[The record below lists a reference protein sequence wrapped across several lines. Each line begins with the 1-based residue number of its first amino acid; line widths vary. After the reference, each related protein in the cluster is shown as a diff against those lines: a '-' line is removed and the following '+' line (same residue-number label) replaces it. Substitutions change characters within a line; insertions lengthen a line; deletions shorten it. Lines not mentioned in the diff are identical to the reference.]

1 VSSVDEARTCY
12 KFHVRRSSAPV
23 RVEVADAN
31 ELVLSLS
38 VAAGGGHDRTAD
50 GDHRTALAA
59 RIRRFAPSSWMW
71 THLISIVAES
81 PVPRDVNAFL
91 MQLDRMPA
99 LEVER
104 RLVGYY
110 TSWFRELTPPD
121 VMDRALQGDAA
132 ARRAFLRSS
141 MPEDPAWRDSL
152 DARVDAGPNATK
164 RELLDIVGAWHDGI
178 FRPLVRETMREL
190 RQAVR
195 AARASSVDET
205 TRAFIGCVPITGPE
219 TTSVVIVPSV
229 VLAEDIHEFDHART
243 LFFCVPVQRRPGRA
257 PSELGTLVRVLADDS
272 RASIVTA
279 LAREDLT
286 AQAVADRVRLGLPTT
301 LHHLA
306 ALRRAGFVTRGGR
319 RRAYALRRAPLKRL
333 RALLEELDGGG

>member
-1 VSSVDEARTCY
+1 M
-12 KFHVRRSSAPV
+12 

-99 LEVER
+99 LEVQR

-110 TSWFRELTPPD
+110 TSWFRELTPVD

-132 ARRAFLRSS
+132 AGRALLRSS
-141 MPEDPAWRDSL
+141 MPEDAAWHDSVR
-152 DARVDAGPNATK
+152 ARLDAGPDDTK
-164 RELLDIVGAWHDGI
+164 RELMEIVGAWHDGV
-178 FRPLVRETMREL
+178 FRPLARETMREL

-195 AARASSVDET
+195 AARTSSVDET
-205 TRAFIGCVPITGPE
+205 MRAFIGCVPVTDAS
-219 TTSVVIVPSV
+219 TANVVIVPSV
-229 VLAEDIHEFDHART
+229 VLGEDIHEFDHTGT
-243 LFFCVPVQRRPGRA
+243 LFFCVPVERPAART
-257 PSELGTLVRVLADDS
+257 PSELGSLIRVLADDS
-272 RASIVTA
+272 RAAIVTA
-279 LAREDLT
+279 LSREDLT
-286 AQAVADRVRLGLPTT
+286 AQEAADRVQLGLSTT

-319 RRAYALRRAPLKRL
+319 RRAYTLRRAPLKRL
-333 RALLEELDGGG
+333 RALLDELEAG